1 MAPPPSSL
9 RVAVT
14 GANGFVGRALLADLE
29 RAGLPAIALARR
41 PLSGTGAAAEW
52 RRSPDLDPDTDPGA
66 WARAFAGADA
76 VVHAAARVHVMR
88 ERAADPLAAFR
99 RVNRDGAA
107 AMARGAAMAG
117 VRRIVLLSTVK
128 VMGESTTGRAPFRN
142 DDPPAPEDP
151 YAISKLEGEDA
162 LARLAGDLG
171 FDLVVLRP
179 PLVYGP
185 GVGGN
190 MATLAR
196 LVGRGTWLPLGR
208 ASHNRRSMISTAN
221 LSSAI
226 IAALTAP
233 AAAGRRL
240 LVSDGADLSTAELLR
255 ELAAA
260 MGRPARLV
268 PVPGAVLRPLLRATG
283 RTALWTRL
291 FGDLAVD
298 IADTCARLGWRP
310 AVSVAEGMAAMVGTP
325 APGAAELRHA

>member
-1 MAPPPSSL
+1 MGLPPSSL

-29 RAGLPAIALARR
+29 RAGVPTIALARQ
-41 PLSGTGAAAEW
+41 PGNAAGPAAEW
-52 RRSPDLDPDTDPGA
+52 RHSPDLDPDTDPAA

-171 FDLVVLRP
+171 FELVVLRP

-196 LVGRGTWLPLGR
+196 LVGRGIWLPLGK

-233 AAAGRRL
+233 AAAGGRL
-240 LVSDGADLSTAELLR
+240 LVSDGADLSTTDLLR

-268 PVPGAVLRPLLRATG
+268 PVPGAVLRATG
-283 RTALWTRL
+283 RTGLWTRL

-298 IADTCARLGWRP
+298 IADTSARLGWRP
-310 AVSVAEGMAAMVGTP
+310 AVSVAEGMAAMVRAPT
-325 APGAAELRHA
+325 PGAAKMRHA